1 MTSSTYAL
9 EIVAVIEGTPID
21 LLHLKLTL
29 EEDIKKG
36 ATVVESFSPSSQ
48 GDQLIVRCQKS
59 ITKHEAVA
67 FFQKKSSSFPTLRI
81 KMELLNMDKKF
92 IAVHKISNNKIDSFS
107 CVWDTQATL
116 DDFVS
121 THAVTQV
128 VMSQKKS
135 NSIVPSTWPPCSNSD
150 DAKTLQ
156 MVKAFFASMK

>member
-1 MTSSTYAL
+1 MSTSIYAL
-9 EIVAVIEGTPID
+9 EIIAILEGAPTD
-21 LLHLKLTL
+21 LLHLKLVL

-36 ATVVESFSPSSQ
+36 STVVESFSPSQSN
-48 GDQLIVRCQKS
+48 DQVVVMCKKS

-135 NSIVPSTWPPCSNSD
+135 NSIVPSAWPPCSNSD

>member
-67 FFQKKSSSFPTLRI
+67 FFQKKSSSFPALRI
-81 KMELLNMDKKF
+81 KMELLNIDKKF

-121 THAVTQV
+121 THSVTV
-128 VMSQKKS
+128 LRVSEKK
-135 NSIVPSTWPPCSNSD
+135 NSSIEPSILLPCSND
-150 DAKTLQ
+150 DAKTLK
-156 MVKAFFASMK
+156 MVKAFFANMK